1 MAQKV
6 AIFNTK
12 GGVGKSATA
21 TNLASGLSL
30 FEKERVLL
38 VDIDPQGTSAASL
51 GISISNL
58 EVQLKDV
65 LFSDAVEERKALL
78 QRAILATAS
87 GIDVLP
93 SNLLL
98 ATEELALCDLP
109 NREQRL
115 KRSLALLEDDYDCM
129 FIDCPPNIGIFALN
143 ALNASDGVIVPVDMS
158 YVGLLGMTGV
168 EYAFE
173 LIERQ
178 SGHSVR
184 LIGVLA
190 TRYDSRKNISRDVLA
205 TLRERF
211 KDKLFNTVIPDTVKV
226 SEAPHYGISIFEH
239 NPFGAGAVAYRAL
252 VDEVM
257 TRW

>member
-21 TNLASGLSL
+21 TNLASGLAM

-38 VDIDPQGTSAASL
+38 VDIDPQGSSAASL
-51 GISISNL
+51 GISVSEL

-65 LFSDAVEERKALL
+65 LKSDSTEDCRALL
-78 QRAILATAS
+78 DRAILSTPN
-87 GIDVLP
+87 GVDVLP

-115 KRSLALLEDDYDCM
+115 KRSLALIEDDYDCM

-143 ALNASDGVIVPVDMS
+143 ALNASDGVVVPVDMS

-168 EYAFE
+168 EYAFDMVQKSSSHQVE
-173 LIERQ
+173 
-178 SGHSVR
+178 

-190 TRYDSRKNISRDVLA
+190 TRYDSRKNISRDVLHA
-205 TLRERF
+205 LKERF
-211 KDKLFNTVIPDTVKV
+211 GEKLFKTVVPDTVKV
-226 SEAPHYGISIFEH
+226 SEAPHYGVSIFEH
-239 NPFGAGAVAYRAL
+239 DPYGAGALAYRAL
-252 VDEVM
+252 IDEVM